1 MLADIT
7 GVKAHV
13 GLLYDYQISTKEM
26 IMNYIKETLMVLIIT
41 LLGVFNMT
49 EARTI
54 YDFNAQRIDGSSAS
68 LDEYRGKAILVVN
81 TASKCGFTKQYD
93 GLQKLYLDY
102 KDLGLVILGFPAN
115 NFMNQEPGDNSD
127 IADFCRINFGVSFP
141 LFAKISVRGKD
152 IHPLFDWL
160 TSKDENPDFAGKVSW
175 NFNKFLI
182 SKEGKLIARFGSR
195 TTPDDPALIS
205 AIQNAL
211 K

>member
-1 MLADIT
+1 MA
-7 GVKAHV
+7 
-13 GLLYDYQISTKEM
+13 
-26 IMNYIKETLMVLIIT
+26 LI
-41 LLGVFNMT
+41 GVFSMID
-49 EARTI
+49 AKTI

-68 LDEYRGKAILVVN
+68 LDEYRGKVILVVN

-93 GLQKLYLDY
+93 GLQKLYLDH
-102 KDLGLVILGFPAN
+102 KDHGLVILGFPAN
-115 NFMNQEPGDNSD
+115 NFMNQEPGDNSE

-141 LFAKISVRGKD
+141 LFAKISVRGKN

-160 TSKDENPDFAGKVSW
+160 TSKRENPEFAGKVSW

-195 TTPDDPALIS
+195 TTLDDPALIA
-205 AIQNAL
+205 AIQTAL